1 MGAILR
7 RNVIDGNRVTASK
20 VRFWLK
26 ADKVRRQSQS
36 LARAFSRCSE
46 VESAPAANEPESNL
60 ILYALPDQ
68 HSNIVLLVQQIYR
81 QGAADGDTGMLTR
94 LGDIEIWRILESVD
108 PFLEPQ
114 EFFPDMDEDGL
125 ALMRKEAPL
134 QLCPRTG
141 MMLIPIQGFLIKTP
155 RHNILV
161 DACIGNDK
169 TCDFHDIWHKRSDR
183 RFLSSLAAAGVGP
196 EDIDYVLCTHLHL
209 DHVGWNTRLENGR
222 WVPTFPNARYV
233 MTSADLDHFK
243 SDPDDSYNESVL
255 PVIEA
260 QQADLVSSDH
270 MLGENVSLVP
280 TPGHT
285 PGHVSVHIAD
295 GDRSAII
302 SGDAIHSTIQI
313 LKPEWNFAYDHD
325 KALAAETRRTLLEMA
340 CEADRLFLGSHFPL
354 PSLGRIHRRQQAFRW
369 TEV

>member
-1 MGAILR
+1 
-7 RNVIDGNRVTASK
+7 
-20 VRFWLK
+20 
-26 ADKVRRQSQS
+26 
-36 LARAFSRCSE
+36 
-46 VESAPAANEPESNL
+46 
-60 ILYALPDQ
+60 
-68 HSNIVLLVQQIYR
+68 
-81 QGAADGDTGMLTR
+81 MLTQ
-94 LGDIEIWRILESVD
+94 LGAIEIWRILESVD
-108 PFLEPQ
+108 PFLEPH
-114 EFFPDMDEDGL
+114 EFFPEMDEDGL
-125 ALMRKEAPL
+125 ALMRQETPR

-169 TCDFHDIWHKRSDR
+169 TCEFYDIWHKRSDR
-183 RFLSSLAAAGVGP
+183 RFLASLAAAGVRP

-243 SDPDDSYNESVL
+243 SDPGDSYNESVL

-260 QQADLVSSDH
+260 QQAELVSSDH
-270 MLGENVSLVP
+270 MLGEHISLVP

-295 GDRSAII
+295 GDRAAII

-325 KALAAETRRTLLEMA
+325 KALAAQTRRAMLEMA

-354 PSLGRIHRRQQAFRW
+354 PSLGRVHRKEGTFRW
-369 TEV
+369 AEG